1 MQKYG
6 HKPPVKPLQRPLHS
20 GSNQANKHA
29 SMVGG
34 VRVGSP
40 KPSFPPK

>member
-6 HKPPVKPLQRPLHS
+6 QKPPVKHS

>member
-6 HKPPVKPLQRPLHS
+6 TKAPVKHS
-20 GSNQANKHA
+20 GSNKKNKHA
-29 SMVGG
+29 SMVAG